1 MREEKRKK
9 IIENVNC
16 HIISIIILMNALQ
29 IIIAWDFGFIF
40 NMWIEYVIIL
50 ILLLINKVR
59 IVNIKNIVAIGIS
72 GIIIAFNLLFNGSK
86 TLNFYINEFLLFSL
100 PLLLIFLIEID
111 LKKFTKIFFFYNII
125 NTILYLLL
133 LVINPEK
140 LVEDYMTFGFYAI
153 FSATYVFIYSYYYKN
168 IKMMIFGIVS
178 LPIICINGNRG
189 TILIVA
195 VALIIM
201 LIMNAKNLKKKI
213 AIIFIFII
221 LGMNINQIGRSI
233 LDFITQDLGITSYS
247 VNNLYKML
255 ESDDI
260 ETTIGGRYDIYRNAL
275 EEFEQHLILGIGIAS
290 FQEKYGYFPHNIF
303 LDVYSTFGIIGG
315 TLYFLYILFLIF
327 KLYKISEQSLEVKI
341 LFIFMIANIMKLML
355 SKTFVYD
362 PTIWLLISLGNY
374 ILVYNRKE
382 KSKNQEEKNNYVEE
396 VKQQSL

>member
-1 MREEKRKK
+1 MKEEKRKK
-9 IIENVNC
+9 IVENINC
-16 HIISIIILMNALQ
+16 HIVSIIILMNALQ

-40 NMWIEYVIIL
+40 NMWIEYVVIL

-59 IVNIKNIVAIGIS
+59 IVNIRNIVVIGIS
-72 GIIIAFNLLFNGSK
+72 GIIIAGNLLFNSSK
-86 TLNFYINEFLLFSL
+86 TLNFYINEFLLFAL
-100 PLLLIFLIEID
+100 PLLIIFLIEID

-133 LVINPEK
+133 LIIDSNR

-153 FSATYVFIYSYYYKN
+153 FSATYVFIYSYYYKY
-168 IKMMIFGIVS
+168 IKIMIFAIVS

-189 TILIVA
+189 TILIVG

-201 LIMNAKNLKKKI
+201 IIMNAKNLKKKI
-213 AIIFIFII
+213 VIILIFII
-221 LGMNINQIGRSI
+221 LGMNINQIGKSI

-247 VNNLYKML
+247 VNNLYRML
-255 ESDDI
+255 ESEDV
-260 ETTIGGRYDIYRNAL
+260 ETTIGGRYDIYIKAVK
-275 EEFEQHLILGIGIAS
+275 EFEQHPILGIGVAS

-315 TLYFLYILFLIF
+315 TIYFLYILFIII
-327 KLYKISEQSLEVKI
+327 KLYKISEKSLEVKV
-341 LFIFMIANIMKLML
+341 LFVFMIANIMKLML

-382 KSKNQEEKNNYVEE
+382 KFIKEEKIDI
-396 VKQQSL
+396 